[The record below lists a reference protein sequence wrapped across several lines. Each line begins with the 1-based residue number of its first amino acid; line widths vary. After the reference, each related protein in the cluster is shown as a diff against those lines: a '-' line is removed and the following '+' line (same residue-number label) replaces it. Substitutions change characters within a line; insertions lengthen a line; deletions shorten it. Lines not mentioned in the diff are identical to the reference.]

1 MGFSILPNPLINFEI
16 QKYYQNETRFNEV
29 FSEDNLPKKIKD
41 GAYVINLDDIQM
53 IHIGLFYFVKE
64 VKFLI
69 SIVLGL
75 NMFLNKLKNLSGIKT
90 SKLTFFEYKQ
100 TIQSYVVTFA
110 LYFLI
115 LCSQVKKTD

>member
-1 MGFSILPNPLINFEI
+1 MGFSILPHPLINFEI

-75 NMFLNKLKNLSGIKT
+75 NMFLNKLRNLSGIKT